1 MNIDKNESASIIL
14 IMAQNRL
21 TRIDFD
27 AVNFLRYRFHHGVF
41 RQVDG
46 GDKYSGPLVKGVILL
61 KYVLP

>member
-1 MNIDKNESASIIL
+1 
-14 IMAQNRL
+14 MAQNRL

-46 GDKYSGPLVKGVILL
+46 GDKYSRPLVKGVILL
-61 KYVLP
+61 TIFCHELTLLSVPR